1 MESILLKNRVSMPLL
16 GFGVLQMKDP
26 EDCERC
32 VGQAVRTGYR
42 MFDTA
47 ASYGNERAVGA
58 ALRQAM
64 EEGAVRREE
73 LFIITKL
80 WIQDAKEAAAE
91 KAFEESLKRL
101 GLDYLDLYL
110 IHQPYGDYYGA
121 WRVLEKLYREGRVR
135 AIGVSNFSPERL
147 TDLCLN
153 SEIPP
158 MVNQVELHPF
168 YHQDEAVRI
177 MRELSVQPQA
187 WAPLCEGMKQ
197 IFSNRVL
204 AQIGRRYGKSA
215 AQTALRWN
223 IERQVS
229 VVTRSSSSAHMEED
243 FDIWDFCLAE
253 ADKKSIDFLDMGNS
267 EILDYGNPA
276 IAKMFIRKKISD
288 DIL

>member
-1 MESILLKNRVSMPLL
+1 
-16 GFGVLQMKDP
+16 
-26 EDCERC
+26 
-32 VGQAVRTGYR
+32 
-42 MFDTA
+42 
-47 ASYGNERAVGA
+47 
-58 ALRQAM
+58 
-64 EEGAVRREE
+64 
-73 LFIITKL
+73 
-80 WIQDAKEAAAE
+80 
-91 KAFEESLKRL
+91 
-101 GLDYLDLYL
+101 
-110 IHQPYGDYYGA
+110 
-121 WRVLEKLYREGRVR
+121 
-135 AIGVSNFSPERL
+135 
-147 TDLCLN
+147 
-153 SEIPP
+153 
-158 MVNQVELHPF
+158 
-168 YHQDEAVRI
+168 
-177 MRELSVQPQA
+177 
-187 WAPLCEGMKQ
+187 MKQ